1 MKQKFIFLLLLVS
14 FASYGQVRFHVSKD
28 KSLIRNYQNT
38 QDNHFIILRMYSE
51 QVESELK
58 RLIEG
63 IEYETET
70 HNTSKVQSL
79 KIYFSELVLKN
90 IIIHE
95 LEKQLSAINLDKH
108 LKENRRKPVFNTDQ
122 LTLNLQEEINHQ
134 LKSLNQ
140 TGLLS
145 EYLMNDLAKTFK
157 EETLKASGKKVF
169 QSLGG
174 GLLTKVITQRL
185 TTAALKSAVIS
196 IGSEAFVSAGYSVI
210 MSLLTFPL
218 HGYRLPPEH
227 IWTDILKK
235 NPEIIIN
242 PEWMKYAGAKD
253 EPWFSHGYALLRRTK
268 VMEER
273 FNDLL
278 QKEEQDFMNRIQM
291 IMRIDKPTNN
301 QHDFHEK
308 KDIAVRDATYVYL
321 PKPYLPSLPFWA
333 IKKVD

>member
-1 MKQKFIFLLLLVS
+1 MKKIFIFLFFLTSITSFGQTRFLVP
-14 FASYGQVRFHVSKD
+14 KD

-38 QDNHFIILRMYSE
+38 QDNHFIILKSYRE
-51 QVESELK
+51 QIESELK

-63 IEYETET
+63 IEFETGN
-70 HNTSKVQSL
+70 HNSSKAQLL

-95 LEKQLSAINLDKH
+95 LEKQLSAINLDQH
-108 LKENRRKPVFNTDQ
+108 LKEDRRRPVFKTEN
-122 LTLNLQEEINHQ
+122 LNLNLQEEINRH
-134 LKSLNQ
+134 LTALNQ

-145 EYLMNDLAKTFK
+145 EYLMHDLAKTFK

-174 GLLTKVITQRL
+174 GLLTKIMTQRL
-185 TTAALKSAVIS
+185 TSAALKSAVIS

-210 MSLLTFPL
+210 MSILTIPL

-273 FNDLL
+273 LNDLL
-278 QKEEQDFMNRIQM
+278 LKEEQDFVNRIQI
-291 IMRIDKPTNN
+291 IMRLDKPINN
-301 QHDFHEK
+301 EDDFHER
-308 KDIAVRDATYVYL
+308 KDVAVRDATYVYM

-333 IKKVD
+333 IKK